1 MRTYRLPAPVDELA
15 MVNERFH
22 VKPLFTL
29 LAEDRPFYVLAI
41 SLKNIRLI
49 AATRHHAEELEIP
62 GVPQSLTEA
71 LGDLTRQYSQFQ
83 PGPVPRR
90 SHRSPIF
97 HGHGTGEDN
106 LKAEIVQF
114 FNLADKALLK
124 YMDRDTPRG
133 AGRGRVPPAAL
144 QGDHGASRTS
154 WTRG

>member
-1 MRTYRLPAPVDELA
+1 MVDEALPREA
-15 MVNERFH
+15 AVHPARRG
-22 VKPLFTL
+22 
-29 LAEDRPFYVLAI
+29 RPFYILAL

-49 AATRHHAEELEIP
+49 AATRHQRRGAGDSGRAP
-62 GVPQSLTEA
+62 AASTEA

-83 PGPVPRR
+83 AGTSSKTV
-90 SHRSPIF
+90 SRSPIF
-97 HGHGTGEDN
+97 HGHGTGEDD

-124 YMDRDTPRG
+124 HMDRDAPGG
-133 AGRGRVPPAAL
+133 ARRGRVPAAAL